1 MKEGMTKMKFA
12 LNHSFK
18 FDRNRYGV
26 AFFAGLLQS
35 VMVILV
41 TCLNYYIIIALSNE
55 IIDVAKDF
63 LALMVISDFDNML
76 YLEHSK
82 DEFSK

>member
-1 MKEGMTKMKFA
+1 MKEGMAKMKFA

-18 FDRNRYGV
+18 FDRLYI

-41 TCLNYYIIIALSNE
+41 TCLNYYIIIALSNT

>member
-1 MKEGMTKMKFA
+1 MKFA

-18 FDRNRYGV
+18 FDRPYI

-63 LALMVISDFDNML
+63 IALMIISDFDNML